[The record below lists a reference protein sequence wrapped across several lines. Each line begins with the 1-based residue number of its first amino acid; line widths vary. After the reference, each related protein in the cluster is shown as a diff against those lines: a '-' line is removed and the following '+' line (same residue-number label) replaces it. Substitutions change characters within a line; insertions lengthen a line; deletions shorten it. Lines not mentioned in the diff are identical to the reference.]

1 MTEKKKILFFAKVP
15 MNYIIFKHIYEKLKK
30 DPRLELWFTSR
41 YKGSLFPKKLYEMIG
56 LGDEKLI
63 TYLRA
68 SLMQFDMFISP
79 EMPIYGGNRAKIKI
93 HIFHGVSFKG
103 GSISK
108 EVLKYDKLF
117 LYGEYQKRRF
127 IQRGILKE
135 DDERFEMIGMP
146 KLDCLVDGSLDKNK
160 IISELRLDKNCPTLL
175 YAPTWRYSSLET
187 NGIEI
192 IQTLSKMNINFLI
205 KLHDHSYDRGLTH
218 IDWKKELQRLK
229 TPDMRIIRD
238 YDICPYL
245 YVSDILL
252 SDASSVANEY
262 TVLDRPIV
270 FFDSPD
276 ISRRYGKRM
285 DEEAFEKRPGI
296 VVKTAS
302 ELKPAIEHS
311 LQNPQE
317 FSDIRTQISHEL
329 FYQSGTATER
339 AVKKIYELLQFE
351 KL

>member
-15 MNYIIFKHIYEKLKK
+15 MNYIIFKPIYEKLKK

-41 YKGSLFPKKLYEMIG
+41 YKGSLFPGKLYKIIG

-63 TYLRA
+63 TYPRA
-68 SLMQFDMFISP
+68 SLMQFDIFISP

-108 EVLKYDKLF
+108 EVFKYDKLF
-117 LYGEYQKRRF
+117 LYGEYQKRQF
-127 IQRGILKE
+127 VERGILKE
-135 DDERFEMIGMP
+135 DDKRFEMIGMP
-146 KLDCLVDGSLDKNK
+146 KLDCLVDGSLDRKK
-160 IISELRLDKNCPTLL
+160 IIAELQLNEKLPTLI
-175 YAPTWRYSSLET
+175 YAPTWRHSSLET
-187 NGIEI
+187 NGVEI
-192 IQTLSKMNINFLI
+192 IQILSKMNINFLI

-218 IDWKKELQRLK
+218 IDWKKELEKLN
-229 TPDMRIIRD
+229 TPNMRIIRD

-262 TVLDRPIV
+262 TVLDKPIV
-270 FFDSPD
+270 FFDSPE
-276 ISRRYGKRM
+276 IYKRYGKRI

-296 VVKTAS
+296 VVKSAS
-302 ELKPAIEHS
+302 ELKNAVEHS
-311 LQNPQE
+311 LKNPQE
-317 FSDIRTQISHEL
+317 FSNIRNQISHEL
-329 FYQSGTATER
+329 FYHPGTATER
-339 AVKKIYELLQFE
+339 AMKKIYELLESKNQ
-351 KL
+351 

>member
-1 MTEKKKILFFAKVP
+1 MDKKKILFFAKVP
-15 MNYIIFKHIYEKLKK
+15 MNYIIFKPIYEKLKK
-30 DPRLELWFTSR
+30 DPRFELWLTSK
-41 YKGSLFPKKLYEMIG
+41 YKGSLFPKKLYKMIG

-68 SLMQFDMFISP
+68 SLMQFDIFISP
-79 EMPIYGGNRAKIKI
+79 EMPIYGGNQAKIKI

-127 IQRGILKE
+127 VERGILKE

-160 IISELRLDKNCPTLL
+160 IIANLQLDEKLPTLI

-218 IDWKKELQRLK
+218 IDWKKELEKLK
-229 TPDMRIIRD
+229 TPNMRIIRD

-276 ISRRYGKRM
+276 ISKRYGKRM
-285 DEEAFEKRPGI
+285 DEEAFEKRPGL
-296 VVKTAS
+296 VVKSVS
-302 ELKPAIEHS
+302 ELKIAIEHS
-311 LQNPQE
+311 LQNPHE
-317 FSDIRTQISHEL
+317 FSDIRNQISHDL
-329 FYQSGTATER
+329 FYQPGTATER
-339 AVKKIYELLQFE
+339 AVKKIYELLIN
-351 KL
+351 KN